1 MSDAFDLEAELG
13 GIVDSLN
20 AGQVPYALCGGLAL
34 AVHGHPRATKDIDLL
49 VEASEI
55 EHVFATVKGA
65 GFTLRAGPI
74 PLGVA
79 TGSPQRLF
87 RATKVSGGA
96 HLTLDLLEVSE
107 AYREAWA
114 SRLAVEWKGRQLSV
128 VSRSGLV
135 SMKLLSTRGKDL
147 VDIETL
153 QGPIDEG

>member
-1 MSDAFDLEAELG
+1 MTAPFDLEAELVG
-13 GIVDSLN
+13 VVDSLN
-20 AGQVPYALCGGLAL
+20 AAKVPYALCGGLAL

-55 EHVFATVKGA
+55 EHVFATVKSA

-79 TGSPQRLF
+79 TASPQRLF
-87 RATKVSGGA
+87 RATKVSGA
-96 HLTLDLLEVSE
+96 SHLTLDLLEVSD

-114 SRLAVEWKGRQLSV
+114 SRLVLEWKGRQLSV

-135 SMKLLSTRGKDL
+135 SMKQLSTRGKDL

-153 QGPIDEG
+153 RGPIDD